1 MVKIYK
7 IIFLALHP
15 FLIFFLWLRSLK
27 KKEDP
32 FRYKEK
38 LGYTNLNAR
47 PNIIWFHVASL
58 GEIKSIHSIIKHY
71 QNNKNINLLITSVT
85 LSSYEYF
92 NQNLK
97 NDNTFHQYAP
107 LDSPIV
113 INRFLKFWKPKLSIL
128 VESEIWPNMI
138 FQTSQ
143 KCKIVLLNARISK
156 KSFRKWKFLRNNF
169 KNILNRFDFILPQS
183 HETIEILKFF
193 DYEKY
198 ELIGNIKYI
207 NTEVNLPNIIK
218 INNDFK
224 AWAAM
229 SVHHD
234 EIDHIINIHKNIS
247 SIEKNFI
254 TFLIPRHLN
263 NIKNIENKIQKQ
275 NIAFQKISKQNKID
289 NFSGIVLV
297 DKFGVADDIFNKIK
311 IVFMGGSFINHGGQ
325 NPIEPVKYGCK
336 ILSGKNIFNFTE
348 IYEELVNKKIA
359 KIVNDQSEL
368 EEQLLIYLNNKTISD
383 NVGSDYKEF
392 SEKIYKKTIAFLD
405 NYIH

>member
-27 KKEDP
+27 KKEDS

-207 NTEVNLPNIIK
+207 NTDVNLPNIIK

-297 DKFGVADDIFNKIK
+297 DKFGIADDIFNKIK

-392 SEKIYKKTIAFLD
+392 SEKIYKKTIEFLD